1 MVFDQIESSH
11 KSDLFPEKTFFSSC
25 VHNMFWVIIYYPWV
39 WLGYGVGKPQSLMLL
54 WLRYV
59 KYTFLQLL
67 YTAKTSWRNCDFVYT
82 IIFFNI
88 SILRIAARGAIKKS
102 QYINIFRLSRV
113 KDNIPKMSF
122 SLWLMVLIIDS
133 NSEQRTHY
141 RK

>member
-59 KYTFLQLL
+59 KYTFYNYFTLPKQVGETATL
-67 YTAKTSWRNCDFVYT
+67 YTQSF
-82 IIFFNI
+82 FFNI

>member
-1 MVFDQIESSH
+1 MRTQHVPSYHLLSVSMTWIWGWEATVPNVVVASVC
-11 KSDLFPEKTFFSSC
+11 E
-25 VHNMFWVIIYYPWV
+25 IYI
-39 WLGYGVGKPQSLMLL
+39 
-54 WLRYV
+54 
-59 KYTFLQLL
+59 LQLL

-122 SLWLMVLIIDS
+122 SL
-133 NSEQRTHY
+133 
-141 RK
+141 